1 MGTLLPRDKYP
12 IGYQGAHS
20 KDSRMKILLL
30 GEEAGA
36 RRILNRILGS
46 SWHQLTLHALEAI
59 PDLDLEQYDMALV
72 DGNICDCAQQVRLAD
87 WIRETR
93 RRFPHLQVAVMNYVR
108 SPAVAESGKAGGE
121 TSRACGV
128 SKSADGAWQM
138 RCRLREIALSE
149 TAALLRDA
157 HERQPLEP
165 VTFEYS
171 GSG

>member
-1 MGTLLPRDKYP
+1 M
-12 IGYQGAHS
+12 
-20 KDSRMKILLL
+20 
-30 GEEAGA
+30 
-36 RRILNRILGS
+36 
-46 SWHQLTLHALEAI
+46 TLHTLEAI
-59 PDLDLEQYDMALV
+59 ANLDLAQYDMVLV
-72 DGNICDCAQQVRLAD
+72 DGNICDCAQQSRLAD

-93 RRFPHLQVAVMNYVR
+93 RRFPHLPVAVMNYVR
-108 SPAVAESGKAGGE
+108 SPAGAEGGKAGGE

-138 RCRLREIALSE
+138 RCRLRELALSE

-157 HERQPLEP
+157 QERQPLEP